1 MALLL
6 TRSARGK
13 QPAGPTL
20 CILVDVHFY
29 NDCTNLSLA
38 LAGCVIN
45 ANPSIV
51 MSSESFFIGSAAKK
65 KVRWCMYTRLF
76 AVNVL
81 ATTTS
86 TTTTRVDGWMDDSIP
101 HVCVC
106 MCRDD
111 RGAPKHYYNT

>member
-1 MALLL
+1 
-6 TRSARGK
+6 
-13 QPAGPTL
+13 
-20 CILVDVHFY
+20 
-29 NDCTNLSLA
+29 
-38 LAGCVIN
+38 
-45 ANPSIV
+45 
-51 MSSESFFIGSAAKK
+51 
-65 KVRWCMYTRLF
+65 MYTRLF